1 MVCVLLVVVVLMA
14 IAVPFFNSQTPI
26 IFGIPFFYFYQL
38 AIVPIGGLLIFI
50 VYLVESA
57 DSRKT
62 GR

>member
-1 MVCVLLVVVVLMA
+1 MVRVLLVVVVLMA